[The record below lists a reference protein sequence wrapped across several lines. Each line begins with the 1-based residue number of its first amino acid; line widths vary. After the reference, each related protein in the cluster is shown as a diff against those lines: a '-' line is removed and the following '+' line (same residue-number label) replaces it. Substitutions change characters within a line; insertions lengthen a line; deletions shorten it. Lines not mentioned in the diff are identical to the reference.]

1 MLRIIATA
9 TLLAAFILPAFAQD
23 PELIVLTED
32 ENGNLDTQGGR
43 LIGMSGNG
51 RFAAFKAFGPLVAED
66 TTGQQIYVRDL
77 QTGELELISATP
89 AGFSSVEQQP
99 TVLFDVSNR
108 RAISDDGRYVL
119 FSSSSPDLI
128 PGIDPGNQQWLFLRD
143 RQTQTTRLINVDN
156 NDVPG
161 NQSVDGQFTLDPSG
175 VAVAFSSAA
184 TNLDPLAPS
193 GGIFLHRTD
202 APVGSSVRTRAAC
215 RDRDG
220 VPRPVSACGGFTIS
234 CGGAIMA
241 FRGGSFHNWVEG
253 EDLAFGERYRDFFI
267 GNPIAGNWTRV
278 GADADIPLPP
288 DDGDLSNDAGGAPS
302 IDCSGTRI
310 AFWTRNELRLG
321 DTNDPDLYVYDLIA
335 RRITLIEDPIG
346 TSVEPPGLAFGQT
359 LNDVSLS
366 SNGNLIAFATQRGID
381 PNDTNGLSDV
391 YTVEVP
397 RDPIAPFDIQWVS
410 SALDTPGDSHS
421 YQPYATNTGVVGFK
435 SPSDNPPWPA
445 INLGDGHV
453 FAKGVTLE
461 GVFFDGFE

>member
-1 MLRIIATA
+1 MLRSIAA
-9 TLLAAFILPAFAQD
+9 VALISMIACPVQAQD
-23 PELIVLTED
+23 PDLIVLTED
-32 ENGNLDTQGGR
+32 ENGSQATQGGR
-43 LIGMSGNG
+43 LMGISGNG
-51 RFAAFKAFGPLVAED
+51 RFAVFKSFSPLVAED
-66 TTGQQIYVRDL
+66 TTGDQIYVRDL
-77 QTGELELISATP
+77 ETGDLELISATP
-89 AGFSSVEQQP
+89 GGQASSEQQP
-99 TVLFDVSNR
+99 GVLFDVSNR
-108 RAISDDGRYVL
+108 RAISDDGRYVV
-119 FSSSSPDLI
+119 FASSSADLV
-128 PGIDPGNQQWLFLRD
+128 PGIDPGPQVWLFLRD
-143 RQTQTTRLINVDN
+143 RDTQTTRLVSVDN

-161 NQSVDGQFTLDPSG
+161 NQSVDGQFTIDPSG

-202 APVGSSVRTRAAC
+202 APIGSSVRTQAAC

-220 VPRPVSACGGFTIS
+220 VPRTISACGGFTIS

-241 FRGGSFHNWVEG
+241 FRGGSFHNWIEG
-253 EDLAFGERYRDFFI
+253 EDLAFGERYADYFI
-267 GNPIAGNWTRV
+267 GNPIAGNWNRV
-278 GADADIPLPP
+278 GAEADVPLPP

-310 AFWTRNELRLG
+310 AFWTRNELRLN
-321 DTNDPDLYVYDLIA
+321 DTNDPDLYVFDLVA

-346 TSVEPPGLAFGQT
+346 TSLEPPGLAFGQT

-410 SALDTPGDSHS
+410 NALGTAGDSHAW
-421 YQPYATNTGVVGFK
+421 QPYASSTGIVAFK
-435 SPSDNPPWPA
+435 SRSDNAPWPVT
-445 INLGDGHV
+445 NFGDGHV
-453 FAKGVTLE
+453 FVKGVVLE
-461 GVFFDGFE
+461 GVFANGFE